1 MDSTIPDSTSSDGT
15 AREDEDKGISEG
27 TCVVSSWWR
36 EIIRRGTIFWCDH
49 EYREYIVLGSGA
61 RTDGPVLCD
70 NWRARLV
77 LGDMAPD
84 GAFS

>member
-1 MDSTIPDSTSSDGT
+1 MRYIAYQCVPCAVDGIVPSLVVHLFAPLPRIISSKSLE
-15 AREDEDKGISEG
+15 A
-27 TCVVSSWWR
+27 
-36 EIIRRGTIFWCDH
+36 TIFWRDH
-49 EYREYIVLGSGA
+49 EYHEYIVLGSGA